1 MTSKKTMVLEISK
14 LKKQRRY
21 WEEKYKKAE
30 ARLKYLDEHGIGACK
45 IRSGK

>member
-21 WEEKYKKAE
+21 WELKFKKAE
-30 ARLKYLDEHGIGACK
+30 ERLKYLNELES
-45 IRSGK
+45 RR